1 LIISRTPFR
10 ISLAGGG
17 TDLPDFYREQGGCV
31 TALTITK
38 YMYIT
43 VNRRF
48 DHTLR
53 VGYSQMELVNTV
65 DELQHPLVRAALKH
79 TELINGLEVTS
90 MADIPAQTG
99 IGSSSSF
106 TVGLL
111 NALYAYKGMHVSAER
126 LAEEACQI
134 ELDLLNE
141 PIGKQDQYC
150 AAFGGL
156 RFIEFNADES
166 VYCNPIICSPQT
178 REELMRHLQLYY
190 TGITRP
196 AASVLKEQKEKTSMN
211 REILSQMKEQATAI
225 RDVLQKGRHLVS
237 IGDLLHQ
244 GWMLKRK
251 LASKV
256 SNDFI
261 DQQYETA
268 LEAGALGGKI
278 LGAGGGGFLL
288 VFVEPQNH
296 EKVRKALS
304 ALRPIEFGFEP
315 QGSKII
321 YVSD

>member
-111 NALYAYKGMHVSAER
+111 NALYAYKGMHASAER
-126 LAEEACQI
+126 LAEEACRI

-156 RFIEFNADES
+156 RFIEFNPDES
-166 VYCNPIICSPQT
+166 VYCSPIICSPQT

-196 AASVLKEQKEKTSMN
+196 AASVLKEQKEKTSVN